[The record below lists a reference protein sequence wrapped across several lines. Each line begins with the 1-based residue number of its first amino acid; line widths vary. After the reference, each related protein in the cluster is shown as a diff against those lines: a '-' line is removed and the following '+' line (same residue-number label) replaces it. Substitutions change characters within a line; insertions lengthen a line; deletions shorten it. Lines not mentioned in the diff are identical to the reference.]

1 MIPLTENF
9 LQKLSSSK
17 IIVILRNIEF
27 YQIEEYVDL
36 LEKNEFNTIEVT
48 LNSPDPFKSIE
59 FIAKKFPNINLGAGT
74 VVKKKDVVK
83 LLDLGVKF
91 IVSPN
96 TDPEIITE
104 SLKNQIIPI
113 PGFYTATEGLNAIKY
128 GASILK
134 LFPAGLNG
142 LNLLK
147 DYSSIFPQ
155 TTKFI
160 PTGGINTNNIK
171 DFLTNASGVGVG
183 SSLFSNEISLIEF
196 SKRIQKFKQVLDL

>member
-1 MIPLTENF
+1 M
-9 LQKLSSSK
+9 
-17 IIVILRNIEF
+17 
-27 YQIEEYVDL
+27 
-36 LEKNEFNTIEVT
+36 
-48 LNSPDPFKSIE
+48 
-59 FIAKKFPNINLGAGT
+59 
-74 VVKKKDVVK
+74 VKKKDVVK

-104 SLKNQIIPI
+104 SLRNQIIPI

-134 LFPAGLNG
+134 LFPAGQNG

-171 DFLTNASGVGVG
+171 GFLTNASGVGVG
-183 SSLFSNEISLIEF
+183 SSLFSNKISLIEF